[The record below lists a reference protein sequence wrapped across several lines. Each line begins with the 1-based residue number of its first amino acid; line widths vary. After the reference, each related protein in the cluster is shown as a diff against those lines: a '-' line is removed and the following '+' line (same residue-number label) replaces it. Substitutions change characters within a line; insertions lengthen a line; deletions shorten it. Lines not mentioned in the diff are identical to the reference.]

1 MNQTNN
7 ELAERYADFRKNAI
21 EKRALKFKKFL
32 MPKLEEAANDCN
44 CFLWI
49 GGNDFPDEYN
59 VFRQYQ
65 DARDALERQL
75 DGVKVERTESKV
87 LFGHVVIVGLN
98 FSWET
103 GDENPQPQQDE
114 PEMRKEN
121 SLAQHI
127 KIENAKIDSVD
138 SVKRIA
144 AQLADLTDHKQAEGG
159 TGDE

>member
-1 MNQTNN
+1 MNQINN

-49 GGNDFPDEYN
+49 GGDDFPNEYN

-65 DARDALERQL
+65 DARDTLERQL
-75 DGVKVERTESKV
+75 DGVKVERTERKV

-103 GDENPQPQQDE
+103 GNENPQSDE
-114 PEMRKEN
+114 SEKRLEVERLEFN
-121 SLAQHI
+121 SA
-127 KIENAKIDSVD
+127 D

-144 AQLADLTDHKQAEGG
+144 AQLADLLDHAEADKQRTE
-159 TGDE
+159 